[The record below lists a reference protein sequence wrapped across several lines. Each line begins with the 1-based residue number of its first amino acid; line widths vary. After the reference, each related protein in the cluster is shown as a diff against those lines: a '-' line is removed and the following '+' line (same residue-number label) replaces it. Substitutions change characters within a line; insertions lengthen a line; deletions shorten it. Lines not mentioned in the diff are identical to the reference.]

1 MEIQMVFTVY
11 YTSPRLSK
19 TQNIY
24 DWQIHEICDCNLLIV
39 IYYVHDQI
47 TEIVLFKR
55 SAIIL
60 QLDKS
65 LQVRVYYSFVT
76 VY

>member
-1 MEIQMVFTVY
+1 MEIQRVVTVY

-24 DWQIHEICDCNLLIV
+24 DWQIHEICDNNLLIV
-39 IYYVHDQI
+39 YTLYTVY

-55 SAIIL
+55 SVIVFKIN
-60 QLDKS
+60 KS
-65 LQVRVYYSFVT
+65 LQVGVYYNFVT